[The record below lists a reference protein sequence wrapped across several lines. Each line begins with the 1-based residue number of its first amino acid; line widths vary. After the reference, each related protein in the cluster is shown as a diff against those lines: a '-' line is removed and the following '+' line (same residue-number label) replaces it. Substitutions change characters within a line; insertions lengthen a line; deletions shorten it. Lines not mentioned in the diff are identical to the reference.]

1 MGSPR
6 CPRPRRRVAL
16 LLAAVAPGG
25 RGRLMDGRR
34 PADAALWAGPPAPP
48 AERGGAWA
56 PAPEELEAYMAE
68 ASLMAT
74 SLAQDAVALSRQAR
88 GLQEALREAQ
98 QSAPRPHDPAGSLGG
113 ATPALPAE
121 ALQER
126 GWAEAAEAAEA
137 RLAAAQAAGPP
148 RERGWPEV
156 EALPAPARHRVQKSR
171 PSGAFC
177 PPPPRPRNTPSRA
190 MSAGIPMEPQQEL
203 MYAAPA
209 EPQRMNIQLFQKLMA
224 GHPVTE
230 DEIHADAAAMGGGAP
245 VVEAAQ
251 EAVGAATDAVTGA
264 VGDKK
269 SKKEKKSK
277 GGSKKVKTKSGKKK
291 GCC

>member
-1 MGSPR
+1 
-6 CPRPRRRVAL
+6 
-16 LLAAVAPGG
+16 
-25 RGRLMDGRR
+25 
-34 PADAALWAGPPAPP
+34 
-48 AERGGAWA
+48 
-56 PAPEELEAYMAE
+56 
-68 ASLMAT
+68 
-74 SLAQDAVALSRQAR
+74 
-88 GLQEALREAQ
+88 
-98 QSAPRPHDPAGSLGG
+98 
-113 ATPALPAE
+113 
-121 ALQER
+121 
-126 GWAEAAEAAEA
+126 
-137 RLAAAQAAGPP
+137 
-148 RERGWPEV
+148 
-156 EALPAPARHRVQKSR
+156 
-171 PSGAFC
+171 
-177 PPPPRPRNTPSRA
+177 